1 MNEIPIAGQEIDGY
15 RLVRPIGQGG
25 FGTVWLCWSE
35 ASKSYHALKWVPGD
49 AGGFEQEALIK
60 FREISQRLRSP
71 NLIAIEHIN
80 RLPSAFIY
88 TLPLADG
95 AGADDPADEAWNPQT
110 LAEHIEA
117 RQSPWFSS
125 IEILQIILPIINA
138 TAMLNNEGLV
148 HRDIKPAN
156 ILFFGGVPCLADMG
170 LLSNDSVS
178 LTRRGTPGFLAPSW
192 FLESSGQPDMWG
204 LATTLYSLLTG
215 NNPDKMGRTAF
226 LWPPDG
232 KSSLSAP
239 EQAQWQRLHAVI
251 YRATHEK
258 ATERFRDFRT
268 LASAVEGAR
277 IPARGK
283 RKMVPALVAAGIVAA
298 AVIAWFGLVKESPSK
313 GALETPIILPA
324 GYPKN
329 LPANPTS
336 PTDSVVDSS
345 IPPPVVTIAR
355 ARKKEFDDTAAA
367 ITQQLEERKASST
380 GELQSFHERAVVVT
394 KKMRDYASKKPA
406 ISGIGKII
414 GDLNK
419 SMSPSTD
426 PDVSENVETPESDT
440 ALIEIRDELQ
450 SLAGN
455 LPPTTLQDQMED
467 VNRLYKTLVDDGY
480 SKTANAEEKFH
491 FNDNIR
497 PSLETEFERI
507 FKVKPGIYPHDMT
520 GMNLQLALVSP
531 SWSSADKDTLSEIK
545 VAVAKIKDHL
555 TQK

>member
-1 MNEIPIAGQEIDGY
+1 MSG
-15 RLVRPIGQGG
+15 
-25 FGTVWLCWSE
+25 
-35 ASKSYHALKWVPGD
+35 KSDPPESNGV
-49 AGGFEQEALIK
+49 
-60 FREISQRLRSP
+60 
-71 NLIAIEHIN
+71 
-80 RLPSAFIY
+80 
-88 TLPLADG
+88 
-95 AGADDPADEAWNPQT
+95 DDVG
-110 LAEHIEA
+110 I
-117 RQSPWFSS
+117 F
-125 IEILQIILPIINA
+125 
-138 TAMLNNEGLV
+138 
-148 HRDIKPAN
+148 KP
-156 ILFFGGVPCLADMG
+156 V
-170 LLSNDSVS
+170 V
-178 LTRRGTPGFLAPSW
+178 
-192 FLESSGQPDMWG
+192 E
-204 LATTLYSLLTG
+204 
-215 NNPDKMGRTAF
+215 NNPFK
-226 LWPPDG
+226 
-232 KSSLSAP
+232 
-239 EQAQWQRLHAVI
+239 
-251 YRATHEK
+251 
-258 ATERFRDFRT
+258 
-268 LASAVEGAR
+268 
-277 IPARGK
+277 
-283 RKMVPALVAAGIVAA
+283 
-298 AVIAWFGLVKESPSK
+298 
-313 GALETPIILPA
+313 PA

-345 IPPPVVTIAR
+345 IPSPVVTIAR

-426 PDVSENVETPESDT
+426 PDVSENVEAPESDT
-440 ALIEIRDELQ
+440 ALIEILDELQ

-531 SWSSADKDTLSEIK
+531 SWFSADEDTLSEIK